1 MEYILS
7 EEKNKTSPLIIALI
21 ISSLLPKEKIF
32 CANCQN
38 CIVIR
43 QYESEPDRYVL
54 RVKCLKKKW
63 VKRSGEEKLYKF
75 FTVARRIMDDCEY
88 YTEAGELFPYI
99 KNLRKELRIK
109 DEIYSTKDV

>member
-1 MEYILS
+1 M
-7 EEKNKTSPLIIALI
+7 
-21 ISSLLPKEKIF
+21 PKEKIF

-63 VKRSGEEKLYKF
+63 VKRSGEEKLYKRF
-75 FTVARRIMDDCEY
+75 RILGGLYGFERLGKRKRIRILWIPFGRRLDRS
-88 YTEAGELFPYI
+88 AKKPA
-99 KNLRKELRIK
+99 KEPAK
-109 DEIYSTKDV
+109 ETAK

>member
-1 MEYILS
+1 M
-7 EEKNKTSPLIIALI
+7 A
-21 ISSLLPKEKIF
+21 KEKIF

-63 VKRSGEEKLYKF
+63 VKRSGEEKLYKY
-75 FTVARRIMDDCEY
+75 FTVARRIMDDCEFY
-88 YTEAGELFPYI
+88 MESGELFPYI
-99 KNLRKELRIK
+99 KNLRKELPIK
-109 DEIYSTKDV
+109 DEIYSTKDM